1 MEEKEL
7 IEIED
12 RITGYPTEARHDILL
27 LTREI
32 RRLFELSKGKKS
44 QQSTAH
50 LFDSLTGLL
59 NAGAYGV
66 RFAMARARATRFRK
80 IFAVMSVDIAP
91 PPVAAK
97 SKRSGRGTREL
108 IIKQIAE
115 RLEACVRATD
125 TLARIGDENFAIIL
139 EDLTEQGQAERVKQQ
154 LQEAIGEIRGG
165 ERDAGAPDVDIRIQ
179 FYPGPHQP
187 PGAVAYHS

>member
-1 MEEKEL
+1 MEESEL
-7 IEIED
+7 VEIEN
-12 RITGYPTEARHDILL
+12 RVNAYPTEAQHDILQ
-27 LTREI
+27 LTREV
-32 RRLFELSKGKKS
+32 RRLNELSKGKRS

-50 LFDSLTGLL
+50 LYDSLTGLL

-91 PPVAAK
+91 PPSAAK
-97 SKRSGRGTREL
+97 PRRPGRATREL
-108 IIKQIAE
+108 AIKQIAE
-115 RLEACVRATD
+115 RLEASVRATD

-139 EDLTEQGQAERVKQQ
+139 EDLTEQGQAERVKQHVQ
-154 LQEAIGEIRGG
+154 DALGEVRAGG
-165 ERDAGAPDVDIRIQ
+165 RDMAAPDVDIRIQ

-187 PGAVAYHS
+187 PGAVYSS

>member
-1 MEEKEL
+1 MDENEL
-7 IEIED
+7 IEIEN
-12 RITGYPTEARHDILL
+12 RVHEYGPEAKHEILR

-32 RRLFELSKGKKS
+32 RRLLELSKGKKS

-50 LFDSLTGLL
+50 LYDSLTGLL

-91 PPVAAK
+91 PSAGAK
-97 SKRSGRGTREL
+97 ARRASRATRERG
-108 IIKQIAE
+108 IKQVAE

-139 EDLTEQGQAERVKQQ
+139 EDLTEQAQAERVKQHVH
-154 LQEAIGEIRGG
+154 EALAELRPGSA
-165 ERDAGAPDVDIRIQ
+165 DMPAPDLDIRLQ
-179 FYPGPHQP
+179 FYPGPHP
-187 PGAVAYHS
+187 APGAAAYNA